1 MANIEMK
8 IPKDKFQSI
17 PRDYKSSEVINKPSL
32 NFWQDAWLRIRKN
45 KGAIVSI
52 VILLL
57 IIIMAFVGPLIS
69 GKDGNVQNVK
79 YSNLPAKIPVL
90 ENIHWLPFD
99 GTMVNKAGK
108 EMDMYQV
115 KKVPEG
121 EYYWFGTDALGRD
134 LFTRLWK
141 GTQISLYIAF
151 LAALI
156 DMVIG
161 VAYGAISGYFGG
173 RLDNIMQRITEV
185 LIGIPNLVVVV
196 LMILVLEPGILS
208 ITIALSITGWVTMA
222 RVVRAQTLKL
232 KEQEFVLASKT
243 LGNSNAKIIFKHL
256 IPNLTGVIIIN
267 TMFTIP
273 SAIFFEA
280 FLSFI
285 GLGLVPPAASL
296 GTLIDEGMKAIL
308 IYPHLLIFPAIAI
321 SLIMICFNLVADGL
335 RDALDPKMR
344 D

>member
-1 MANIEMK
+1 MENVNLK
-8 IPKDKFQSI
+8 IPKDKFQPAIVDS
-17 PRDYKSSEVINKPSL
+17 KTSEEINKPSL
-32 NFWQDAWLRIRKN
+32 NFWQDAWLRVRKN
-45 KGAIVSI
+45 KGALISIIILAMIV
-52 VILLL
+52 
-57 IIIMAFVGPLIS
+57 IMAFVGPIIS
-69 GKDGNVQNVK
+69 GKDANVQNVK

-90 ENIHWLPFD
+90 ENVHWLPFD

-108 EMDMYQV
+108 EIDMYAM
-115 KKVPEG
+115 KKVPEDT
-121 EYYWFGTDALGRD
+121 YYWFGTDSLGRD

-141 GTQISLYIAF
+141 GTQISLYIAL

-161 VAYGAISGYFGG
+161 VTFGAISGYFGG
-173 RLDNIMQRITEV
+173 RIDNFMQRITEI
-185 LIGIPNLVVVV
+185 LMGIPNLVVVV

-232 KEQEFVLASKT
+232 KEQEFVLASRT
-243 LGNSNAKIIFKHL
+243 LGNSHAKIIFKHL
-256 IPNLTGVIIIN
+256 IPNLAGVIIIN

-296 GTLIDEGMKAIL
+296 GTLIDDGMKAL
-308 IYPHLLIFPAIAI
+308 LTYPHLLIFPAIAI